1 MLQNHALC
9 GPISQAR
16 YDLYQFLFYNALLV
30 SRRRLN
36 KERVSVKADNPFDL
50 ILPAAMAKVAEEA
63 GVYKATKHPMTTFYL
78 AITAG
83 VFISIAFVFYIT
95 ATTGTAAMPFG
106 IAKLIGGICFSLG
119 LILCVICGAD
129 LFTSTV
135 LIVVAKASGRIT
147 WGQLARN
154 WINVYVG
161 NLIGCLLFVL
171 LMWLSGEYMTAN
183 GGWGLN
189 VLQTA
194 DHKMHHTFIEAVAL
208 GILANLMVC
217 LAVWMSY
224 SGRSLMDK
232 AMIMVL
238 PVAMFV
244 ASGFEH
250 SIANMFMIP
259 MGIVIRNF
267 ASPEFWTAVGSTP
280 ESFSHLTIMNFI
292 TDNLIPVTIG
302 NIIGGGLLV
311 GLTYWV
317 IYLRGDNHH

>member
-1 MLQNHALC
+1 
-9 GPISQAR
+9 
-16 YDLYQFLFYNALLV
+16 
-30 SRRRLN
+30 
-36 KERVSVKADNPFDL
+36 VKADNPFDL
-50 ILPAAMAKVAEEA
+50 ILPAATAKIAEDA
-63 GVYKATKHPMTTFYL
+63 GVYKATKHPLKTFYL

-95 ATTGTAAMPFG
+95 ATTGTAGVPFG
-106 IAKLIGGICFSLG
+106 LAKLVGGICFSLG
-119 LILCVICGAD
+119 LMLVVVSGAD

-135 LIVVAKASGRIT
+135 LIVIAKASGRIS
-147 WGQLARN
+147 WCQLGAN
-154 WINVYVG
+154 WLNVYIG
-161 NLIGCLLFVL
+161 NLIGALFFVAL
-171 LMWLSGEYMTAN
+171 IWFSGEHMVAN
-183 GGWGLN
+183 GQWGLN

-194 DHKMHHTFIEAVAL
+194 DHKLHHTFVEAACL

-232 AMIMVL
+232 MFAMIL
-238 PVAMFV
+238 PVGMFV

-259 MGIVIRNF
+259 MGIVVKNF
-267 ASPEFWTAVGSTP
+267 ATPEFWQAVGATP
-280 ESFSHLTIMNFI
+280 EQFAHLTVSNFI
-292 TDNLIPVTIG
+292 IDNLIPVTIG

-317 IYLRGDNHH
+317 IYLRGGEQQH

>member
-1 MLQNHALC
+1 
-9 GPISQAR
+9 
-16 YDLYQFLFYNALLV
+16 
-30 SRRRLN
+30 
-36 KERVSVKADNPFDL
+36 
-50 ILPAAMAKVAEEA
+50 MAKVAEEA
-63 GVYKATKHPMTTFYL
+63 GVYKATKHPLKTFYL

-95 ATTGTAAMPFG
+95 ATTGTATMPYG

-119 LILCVICGAD
+119 LILCIICGAD

-161 NLIGCLLFVL
+161 NLVGALLFVL
-171 LMWLSGEYMTAN
+171 LMWLSGEYMVAN

-194 DHKMHHTFIEAVAL
+194 DHKVHHTFVEAVAL

-217 LAVWMSY
+217 MAVWMSY

-250 SIANMFMIP
+250 SIANMFLIP
-259 MGIVIRNF
+259 LAIVIRDF
-267 ASPEFWTAVGSTP
+267 ASPEFWQATGATAAQ
-280 ESFSHLTIMNFI
+280 FSHLSVSDFI
-292 TDNLIPVTIG
+292 SDNLIPVTLG

-317 IYLRGDNHH
+317 IYLRDDRSHSGHD

>member
-1 MLQNHALC
+1 M
-9 GPISQAR
+9 
-16 YDLYQFLFYNALLV
+16 
-30 SRRRLN
+30 
-36 KERVSVKADNPFDL
+36 KADNPFDL
-50 ILPAAMAKVAEEA
+50 LLPAAMAKVAEDA
-63 GVYKATKHPMTTFYL
+63 GVYKATKHPLKTFYL

-83 VFISIAFVFYIT
+83 VFISIAFTFYIT
-95 ATTGTAAMPFG
+95 VTTGTATVPFG
-106 IAKLIGGICFSLG
+106 LAKLVGGICFSLG
-119 LILCVICGAD
+119 LMLVVVCGAD

-135 LIVVAKASGRIT
+135 LIVVAKASGRVT
-147 WGQLARN
+147 WKQLGLN
-154 WINVYVG
+154 WLNVYVG
-161 NLIGCLLFVL
+161 NLIGALFFVA
-171 LMWLSGEYMTAN
+171 LMWFAGEYMAAN

-189 VLQTA
+189 VLKTA
-194 DHKMHHTFIEAVAL
+194 DHKMHHTFVEAVCL

-232 AMIMVL
+232 MFAMVL

-259 MGIVIRNF
+259 FGIVIKNF
-267 ASPEFWTAVGSTP
+267 ATPEFWQAVGAAP
-280 ESFSHLTIMNFI
+280 EQFSNLTVSHFI
-292 TDNLIPVTIG
+292 TANLIPVTLG

-317 IYLRGDNHH
+317 IYLRGGDKH

>member
-1 MLQNHALC
+1 ML
-9 GPISQAR
+9 
-16 YDLYQFLFYNALLV
+16 
-30 SRRRLN
+30 
-36 KERVSVKADNPFDL
+36 
-50 ILPAAMAKVAEEA
+50 LPAAMAKIAEDA
-63 GVYKATKHPMTTFYL
+63 GVYKATKHPLKTFYL

-95 ATTGTAAMPFG
+95 ATTGTAGIPFG
-106 IAKLIGGICFSLG
+106 LAKLVGGICFSMG
-119 LILCVICGAD
+119 LMLVVVCGAD

-135 LIVVAKASGRIT
+135 LTVVAKASGRIT
-147 WGQLARN
+147 WRQLAIN
-154 WINVYVG
+154 WLNVYIG
-161 NLIGCLLFVL
+161 NLFGALIFVAL
-171 LMWLSGEYMTAN
+171 IWFSGQYMAAN
-183 GGWGLN
+183 GLWGLN

-194 DHKMHHTFIEAVAL
+194 DHKLHHTFIEAVCL

-232 AMIMVL
+232 MFAMIL

-259 MGIVIRNF
+259 MGIVVKHF
-267 ASPEFWTAVGSTP
+267 ATPEFWQAVGAAP
-280 ESFSHLTIMNFI
+280 EQFAHLTVSNFI
-292 TDNLIPVTIG
+292 IDNLIPVTIG

-317 IYLRGDNHH
+317 IYLRDSEQKH